1 MEVTGE
7 NGREGRRGE
16 GKEVE
21 KEIEG
26 ERKGKGEREKIR
38 KGEKNVCWE
47 RVFHISCQRDAI

>member
-16 GKEVE
+16 GKEV
-21 KEIEG
+21 EG